1 MSLKYILFPPSSR
14 FFLGQRWA
22 NICLRTLHLIGVA
35 GLGGGFL
42 YPAAGE
48 DWRIY
53 LDLVVWSG
61 VGLVAIAIWNN
72 GIWLLQLCGQAVILK
87 LLLLAL
93 IPFYPDLRLP
103 LLLAVIVISGVV
115 SHAPA
120 GVRHFSIIHGR
131 RLESL

>member
-1 MSLKYILFPPSSR
+1 MSLKYVLFPPNSR
-14 FFLGQRWA
+14 FFPGQRWA